1 MNEKIQNVLK
11 DINSGNILNPLL
23 SNLKNVR
30 INFES
35 TKDPIMVFADKIR
48 IVEVLTN
55 LITNAIKFS
64 DGKPITITVKKVQKN
79 AIDYKHTPVDN
90 RVVKPTTTNDVK
102 ENQDDVTN
110 MMKWVIVSIRDR
122 WMGIDADILLTIY
135 QIYFQIKP
143 RHWLRVVYFRA
154 SSRHMADKFGFKIMK
169 MKRVQPSHL
178 VCHFLNDNRPSI
190 YEMS

>member
-30 INFES
+30 IDFES

-48 IVEVLTN
+48 IFEVLTN

-79 AIDYKHTPVDN
+79 AIDSKHTPVDN
-90 RVVKPTTTNDVK
+90 RVVKPTTTKDVK
-102 ENQDDVTN
+102 ETR
-110 MMKWVIVSIRDR
+110 MM
-122 WMGIDADILLTIY
+122 
-135 QIYFQIKP
+135 
-143 RHWLRVVYFRA
+143 
-154 SSRHMADKFGFKIMK
+154 
-169 MKRVQPSHL
+169 
-178 VCHFLNDNRPSI
+178 
-190 YEMS
+190 